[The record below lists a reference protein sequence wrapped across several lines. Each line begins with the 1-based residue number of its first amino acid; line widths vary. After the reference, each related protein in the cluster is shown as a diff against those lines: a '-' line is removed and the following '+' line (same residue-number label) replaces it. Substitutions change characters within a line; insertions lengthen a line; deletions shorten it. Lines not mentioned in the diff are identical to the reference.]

1 MKYFPSPKEKYKI
14 TDKDAHQELLY
25 VVEADDETG
34 EYTQIDHEII
44 DGKTIFRMKQINRD
58 KLFNYLYKK
67 GNIKVEKV

>member
-34 EYTQIDHEII
+34 E
-44 DGKTIFRMKQINRD
+44 
-58 KLFNYLYKK
+58 
-67 GNIKVEKV
+67 